1 MNLKHLL
8 WLVLWP
14 VFFSA
19 CTSDAVNQDYMV
31 SLKKVASISEIKLS
45 DLNIAIRRN
54 RNNASLYARR
64 AVLLQERG
72 KIAPALKD
80 IEFAIDLDGDKGEY
94 YFRKALIL
102 RQAKNF
108 KSAQSAAA
116 DAEKLGYKGYEIYI
130 LQTELLI
137 RLKKFSEA
145 IEKVNIALTSIPTH
159 EYALYYR
166 GVARAELFDTASAII
181 NFRRAIQSSPD
192 FIYPY
197 LQLASMYNGK
207 KDHARAF
214 YYLQRA
220 EKIDSLNGYLWY
232 QKGLGY
238 TGLRRPDS
246 AQYSL
251 NKAIRLDPGLYKA
264 HYELGLISYK
274 KQNFK
279 QVVHHLE
286 KVKLVTDTLP
296 KLEEILAE
304 SYEKSGRFRLALQ
317 QYTKVLRKKPNDVR
331 AQWGVR
337 RTNWA
342 LYKIKRDSL
351 RRLEDPFYYADT
363 IQNTY

>member
-1 MNLKHLL
+1 MHLKNLL
-8 WLVLWP
+8 WLILCF
-14 VFFSA
+14 VFFNA
-19 CTSDAVNQDYMV
+19 CTSDAINQEYMV
-31 SLKKVASISEIKLS
+31 SLKKVAGSSEIKLS

-72 KIAPALKD
+72 DIAQALKD
-80 IEFAIDLDGDKGEY
+80 IAFAIDLDGDKGEY
-94 YFRKALIL
+94 YFRKALLL
-102 RQAKNF
+102 RQAKNY
-108 KSAQSAAA
+108 KAAQSAAA

-130 LQTELLI
+130 LQAELLI
-137 RLKKFSEA
+137 RLKKYSES
-145 IEKVNIALTSIPTH
+145 IEEVNIALASIPTH

-214 YYLQRA
+214 FYLKRA
-220 EKIDSLNGYLWY
+220 ERIDSLNGYLWY

-238 TGLRRPDS
+238 TGIHRPDS

-274 KQNFK
+274 QQDFK

-286 KVKLVTDTLP
+286 KVKLVNDTLP
-296 KLEEILAE
+296 QLEEILAE

-317 QYTKVLRKKPNDVR
+317 QYTEVLKKDPNDIR
-331 AQWGVR
+331 AQWGLR
-337 RTNWA
+337 RSNWA

-351 RRLEDPFYYADT
+351 RRLGDPFYYADT
-363 IQNTY
+363 TQNTY